1 MKIINEIYNFQI
13 LNIIIIYIIILYYN
27 IVLFFAD
34 FNLNITYKICT

>member
-13 LNIIIIYIIILYYN
+13 LNIIIIYIIMLYYN

-34 FNLNITYKICT
+34 FNLNIIYKI

>member
-13 LNIIIIYIIILYYN
+13 LNIIIIYIIMLYYN

-34 FNLNITYKICT
+34 FNLNIIYKICT